1 MRGPRALVW
10 LVVFALLAA
19 TAIATLRAWRVERR
33 EADEANGALARQA
46 AGLAQQEVALLA
58 AGVRGGEAVLTDSG
72 DVDSDRFA
80 SFAAGVLRPTT
91 FLGLAYAPLT
101 SAAERA
107 GLERELGR
115 LVTELGPRGSRPAG
129 ERELLAPITA
139 IYPPRGPTGSLLGLD
154 LLSEPL
160 RRQAAL
166 AARATGVPRLTAPLA
181 EASTG
186 DVGATIFSPVYQ
198 PGADPGSSPT
208 GFFAAAVTGE
218 RIERWV
224 SRRLESSGPVQI
236 LDSGTVL
243 AGPRA
248 MPADSMSHTVH
259 VLGRDWTVSVA
270 PAMTADVRP
279 AVGFAVGGLALSALA
294 ASLFW
299 IAGRRERELRDRR
312 AAAELLAARES
323 LLTRIAEAVERE
335 IEVGARLAS
344 LARTLVPAVGEVCV
358 VYVVTAERSVRR
370 AGIASTHPEV
380 ERVLAAMGTPAA
392 TSPIRAAI
400 SSRQPVLYTRV
411 SAGRE
416 GRGPQPERGPWP
428 PSDEA
433 DLRANVSSSMIVPL
447 IARERVLGAISLAM
461 LRGGGRPAYT
471 REDLAFVTEVA
482 SHAAVALDN
491 ARLYEQQR
499 DIAGILQSAL
509 LPPSLPQPEGLEVAA
524 RHRPGL
530 DGTEVGGD
538 FYDLFEIRGRWV
550 AVVGDVCGKG
560 PEAAALTAL
569 VRHTLR
575 ATAGDGPE
583 LAVRRVHDAISS
595 SGELTYCTLCCA
607 ELELGEHGI
616 NARITTAGHPEPRIV
631 AVDGTVRRL
640 EVTGPLVGALDTPT
654 YLSQSVHLAP
664 GEVLF
669 MCSDGVPE
677 ARRNGEMFGDERLEA
692 LLGSFGAIAPAD
704 LIARLEEEVVRFIA
718 GRQRDDLALFALRA
732 RR

>member
-1 MRGPRALVW
+1 MVW

-19 TAIATLRAWRVERR
+19 TATATVRAWRVAHSD
-33 EADEANGALARQA
+33 ADEANGALARQA
-46 AGLAQQEVALLA
+46 AGLAQQEMALLA

-72 DVDSDRFA
+72 KVDDDRFA
-80 SFAAGVLRPTT
+80 TFAAGVLRPTT
-91 FLGLAYAPLT
+91 FLGLAYAPLIQ
-101 SAAERA
+101 AAERPR
-107 GLERELGR
+107 LERDLGR
-115 LVTELGPRGSRPAG
+115 TVTQLSRRGPRPAE

-139 IYPPRGPTGSLLGLD
+139 IYPSRGPTGGLLGLD
-154 LLSEPL
+154 LLSEPR

-166 AARATGVPRLTAPLA
+166 AARATGEPRLTAPVA

-186 DVGATIFSPVYQ
+186 KVGATIFSPVHH
-198 PGADPGSSPT
+198 PGADPGSSPL

-224 SRRLESSGPVQI
+224 SRRLESAGPVQI
-236 LDSGTVL
+236 LDGGTVL

-248 MPADSMSHTVH
+248 MPAGSMSQTVQ
-259 VLGRDWTVSVA
+259 VLGRAWTVSVA
-270 PAMTADVRP
+270 PAISADLKP
-279 AVGFAVGGLALSALA
+279 AIGFAVGGLALSALA

-299 IAGRRERELRDRR
+299 TAGRRERELRDRR

-323 LLTRIAEAVERE
+323 LLTRIADAVERE

-380 ERVLAAMGTPAA
+380 EKVLATMGTPAA
-392 TSPIRAAI
+392 TSPVRAAI

-416 GRGPQPERGPWP
+416 GRGPLPDRGPWP
-428 PSDEA
+428 PRSEA

-461 LRGGGRPAYT
+461 LRGSGRSAYT

-499 DIAGILQSAL
+499 DIAGVLQSAL
-509 LPPSLPQPEGLEVAA
+509 LPPSLPQPDGVEVAA

-538 FYDLFEIRGRWV
+538 FYDMFETRGRWV

-583 LAVRRVHDAISS
+583 LAVGRVHEAISS

-607 ELELGEHGI
+607 ELELRDDGI
-616 NARITTAGHPEPRIV
+616 DARITTAGHPEPRIV
-631 AVDGTVRRL
+631 AVDGSVRRL
-640 EVTGPLVGALDTPT
+640 DVTGPLVGALDTPI
-654 YLSQSVHLAP
+654 YRSQSVHLAP

-692 LLGSFGAIAPAD
+692 LLARLGAIEPAE
-704 LIARLEEEVVRFIA
+704 LISRLEEEVVRFVA
-718 GRQRDDLALFALRA
+718 GRQRDDLALFALRS